1 MNAVTDTIRTTR
13 SPTAVAGG
21 RTMKGMIQDVYAPPE
36 GLSLR
41 EIAMPAV
48 GPDDVLVR
56 VHAAALNV
64 SDCFGVRGAPLP
76 MRLGTGLFRPKPGV
90 PGHDMAGQVDSVGS
104 RVTKFRIGM
113 RCSARVRELAP
124 STHRFR
130 KSGWL

>member
-64 SDCFGVRGAPLP
+64 SDCFGVRGA
-76 MRLGTGLFRPKPGV
+76 R
-90 PGHDMAGQVDSVGS
+90 
-104 RVTKFRIGM
+104 
-113 RCSARVRELAP
+113 
-124 STHRFR
+124 RFR
-130 KSGWL
+130 CGWEPVSFVRSPACPVTTWRGRSTALAAA